1 MATGIRGL
9 LRGGKDEPSGV
20 VQHTVGNA
28 LVLHAEDS
36 ISAEA
41 QSLALS
47 VVEDAENDVVVLDL
61 GDGMPIG
68 SWESMAGVLPRRR
81 RGIRLVACGRHHN
94 AAAMAGQWLSE
105 RLNRTVIA
113 PDGELVRGSAGALF
127 VHSTPGSGWV
137 RFRPGKPPTWDA
149 KRYPTPLWDKA
160 ATDKRASS
168 STGEIEPLPGGV
180 WIHDIR
186 EPEIVD
192 EHRKRLIADVP
203 CQPEVMTVLLG
214 CPGTAPLSLDDVV
227 RFWRDLD
234 PDSRLRTR
242 FVQYGDVRLPEGEAF
257 GQALAD
263 LLGTQVVC
271 YTGVPVGAPGK
282 FEIRTVRA
290 DGVLGW
296 PPFAIELGY
305 TPRAHPNSK
314 ARRAAVLSHRAPL
327 RWTEEISPRV
337 FWYAPDAVVE
347 VVQTGLW
354 VRAVE
359 EPPNAERVRATP
371 LDPEGST
378 LIFDDTVDERSMR
391 MRELAEDL
399 AARVEPTVG
408 QDTAL
413 FPASVMVPGQRP
425 AGRAEATLRPSD
437 IPRQPIQ
444 ARIEMPLPPRPAATI
459 MQSPEVAAVVIEPA
473 AAAAIE
479 QQQVAPTAF
488 QQQVAPAFQQQ
499 VAPTAFQQQQVA
511 PTFQQQSEQVR
522 PGPGQRDFGQ
532 GRSGAGQQDFEQGR
546 PGAGQQDFEQG
557 RPGAVQRHFE
567 QVEPTVSQPRY
578 EAVPATVVQQ
588 RIVPIMPE
596 GFPETRAFAAFVQ
609 QQSQPATPPVQQPA
623 EPPQSEPVQ
632 PAAASFLEPSAFAQ
646 PARDQSVVEP
656 SAFAQPATEQSAIES
671 PTFVQPAVD
680 QSVVEPPTLPQPAI
694 QPESFRAPVFEAP
707 PAFAPPA
714 FDQQGGGQSVVEA
727 PAFGQR
733 VVEAP
738 ASGQPAVEAPAFGR
752 PVVEAPALEQQAGGQ
767 QTGGQPTVE
776 PSTFEQA
783 VGGQPA
789 VGAPAFE
796 QRVAEQPSVETPA
809 FEAPAI
815 EAPAFERPAMS
826 VVEAVGEPAAPVAVQ
841 QVVEAVAAPAI
852 EPSLRAY
859 AEQVVDP
866 VTAPMPMSLPV
877 TEPVHNVDRLQA
889 LDPAAATRPKAQ
901 PDPKAQPEPKA
912 ELNPEPKKE
921 AVPDVRFQPV
931 PSPGASALM
940 PSRALD
946 DERAWLRRT
955 LSRDFDIMASSVSR
969 IMSEHPGLQATGGA
983 AGKEDVLA
991 DSVAVRLYLSGRG
1004 AGIDAGLRSATNG
1017 PHVPFAR
1024 CTVSGLSRLP
1034 SFRGTTVY
1042 RTSPTSGEWAQYR
1055 ERRVVTDWAFV
1066 NMLTAPCSSQD
1077 GDTDVLVWSMTARR
1091 TAVLEPEGDD
1101 RIEDRV
1107 LFLPGT
1113 HYKILELHQPEAG
1126 GRGSILMREIGANEI
1141 GDDGRVDPN
1150 RVSLDEL
1157 AVTSLRRSVERWA
1170 SAEPKRRI
1178 GAGSTG
1184 RFGVLP
1190 GLDRRPVREEVSGR

>member
-36 ISAEA
+36 ISSEA

-186 EPEIVD
+186 EPAIVD

-227 RFWRDLD
+227 RFWRELD

-437 IPRQPIQ
+437 APRQPIQ

-459 MQSPEVAAVVIEPA
+459 MQSPEVAAVVIEPVA
-473 AAAAIE
+473 PAAIE
-479 QQQVAPTAF
+479 QQQVAPA
-488 QQQVAPAFQQQ
+488 AFQQQ
-499 VAPTAFQQQQVA
+499 VAPTGFQQQVA
-511 PTFQQQSEQVR
+511 PTNQQQVAS
-522 PGPGQRDFGQ
+522 
-532 GRSGAGQQDFEQGR
+532 AIQQ
-546 PGAGQQDFEQG
+546 
-557 RPGAVQRHFE
+557 HFE

-609 QQSQPATPPVQQPA
+609 QQTQPATPPVQQPA
-623 EPPQSEPVQ
+623 HPPLSEPVQ
-632 PAAASFLEPSAFAQ
+632 PATSFPEPPAFER
-646 PARDQSVVEP
+646 PAMEQSVIEP
-656 SAFAQPATEQSAIES
+656 PAFERPAME
-671 PTFVQPAVD
+671 
-680 QSVVEPPTLPQPAI
+680 QSVVEPPTLPQPAV
-694 QPESFRAPVFEAP
+694 QPESFPAPVFEAP

-714 FDQQGGGQSVVEA
+714 FDQQGAGQSVVEA
-727 PAFGQR
+727 PAFGG
-733 VVEAP
+733 P
-738 ASGQPAVEAPAFGR
+738 AVDQPTSGHGLGAQPVVEAPAFGR
-752 PVVEAPALEQQAGGQ
+752 PPVIEQQA
-767 QTGGQPTVE
+767 TEQPAGE
-776 PSTFEQA
+776 APTFE
-783 VGGQPA
+783 VR
-789 VGAPAFE
+789 AP
-796 QRVAEQPSVETPA
+796 
-809 FEAPAI
+809 EASAH
-815 EAPAFERPAMS
+815 EAPAFEPPAMS
-826 VVEAVGEPAAPVAVQ
+826 VIEAVNEPAAPVAVQ

-866 VTAPMPMSLPV
+866 VTAPMQMSLPV

-889 LDPAAATRPKAQ
+889 LDPAAATKP
-901 PDPKAQPEPKA
+901 PKAQPEPEAQPALKA
-912 ELNPEPKKE
+912 QPEREPEP
-921 AVPDVRFQPV
+921 AATVPDVRFQPV

-1004 AGIDAGLRSATNG
+1004 AGIDAGLRSAANG

-1113 HYKILELHQPEAG
+1113 HYKILELHQPEGG

-1157 AVTSLRRSVERWA
+1157 AVTSLRRSVERWG